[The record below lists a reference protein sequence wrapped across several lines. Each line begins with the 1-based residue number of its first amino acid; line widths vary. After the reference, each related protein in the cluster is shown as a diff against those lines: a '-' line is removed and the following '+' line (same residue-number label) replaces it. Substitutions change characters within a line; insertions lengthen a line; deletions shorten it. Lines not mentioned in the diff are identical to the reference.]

1 MVVLKTVQKQNPLR
15 IKIVFKFYQKRLHHV
30 CISYPHVSN
39 TVQLSGDY
47 QYQSITWK
55 RSAGVCPGK
64 RSGGTGAK
72 EFFYRN
78 EN

>member
-1 MVVLKTVQKQNPLR
+1 MDSN
-15 IKIVFKFYQKRLHHV
+15 
-30 CISYPHVSN
+30 PHVSN
-39 TVQLSGDY
+39 TAQLSVDY
-47 QYQSITWK
+47 QYQSIAWK

>member
-1 MVVLKTVQKQNPLR
+1 MVVLKTVQKHNPLQ
-15 IKIVFKFYQKRLHHV
+15 IKILFKFYQKQLHHMW
-30 CISYPHVSN
+30 ISNPRVSN
-39 TVQLSGDY
+39 TAQLSVDY